1 MTDRNDRR
9 LMTAGV
15 VFAIGS
21 TIHIVDHVR
30 RGVDSVTDQLNALGT
45 LGLVMQA
52 VAVTLILTRHRMA
65 PLVAVATGFPLA
77 IGFLAVHWL
86 PEWSA
91 LSDPVWE
98 IESWTWFSYV
108 ASTAE
113 IVGALAIAFAGLT
126 IIRDRGLAS
135 FAVGAPADEPSTEP
149 VAPV

>member
-15 VFAIGS
+15 VFAVGS

-86 PEWSA
+86 PEWSS

-113 IVGALAIAFAGLT
+113 IVGALAIAFAGLA
-126 IIRDRGLAS
+126 IVRDRGLAA
-135 FAVGAPADEPSTEP
+135 FALDRPHPTPTPDPT
-149 VAPV
+149 